1 MRRRVGPPLV
11 MLTLLVL
18 LGPLYS
24 SYATVPVGDEFRMRV
39 IDPKTGQ
46 GVPNVRVESDNGIV
60 CHTRANGEIV
70 WTEEVLMGRNVRF
83 SIDRSDRHERDN
95 VTLHVNRGGAIDIA
109 LRKERDLQD

>member
-1 MRRRVGPPLV
+1 M
-11 MLTLLVL
+11 
-18 LGPLYS
+18 
-24 SYATVPVGDEFRMRV
+24 
-39 IDPKTGQ
+39 
-46 GVPNVRVESDNGIV
+46 PNVRVESDNGIV